1 MAKTGRNERCPCG
14 SGSKFKRCHGRQHP
28 AAHAGQFLMGTQQAA
43 RNIERERQQGLGR
56 PIISGKLGGRRL
68 VAVKNK
74 ILYSDKWK
82 TFHDFLFDFIKRKL
96 DPEWGTAEIAKPL
109 AERHPILIWYDHV
122 CRAQQAHAVP
132 GQISN
137 MVANGA
143 AISYL
148 RLAYDLYAI
157 EHNSEL
163 QAKLIGRLKHPE
175 QFLAARYELFVA
187 ATMIRAGYT
196 IVLEDED
203 DRTSS
208 HCEFTATHTATG
220 RQFSVEAKCRTGA
233 NLRPGRQLQ
242 RALAK
247 RADHERIVFIELA
260 IGELTEGDVLPRE
273 LSAAL
278 QLIRRLEGGKD
289 NDGNDLP
296 RAYVFLTN
304 STTHLALESI
314 DNRSYVIGEGFQIPE
329 FKIDGTFPTLRA
341 LIDAREKDRALT
353 SLMESARDHAFPPVT
368 FDGEIAEYALGVLDP
383 TQRLIIGRRYQ
394 LDDGTGGKRVGVLT
408 SATVAE
414 NESKVYGALWFEDGT
429 AEIFAWDMQDAELE
443 VFRRHPDTF
452 FGEPAQRSSNAQ
464 GPLELYEF
472 FQSGYKNTPRE
483 RLLELLQG
491 SPDVAQLQ
499 ARSQPELVSIYA
511 ERITLTALGNMAT
524 QNMQGATAFESSAI
538 P

>member
-1 MAKTGRNERCPCG
+1 MAKTRRNDPCPCG
-14 SGSKFKRCHGRQHP
+14 SGTKFKRCHGRERP
-28 AAHAGQFLMGTQQAA
+28 AAPAGQYVMPAQQVA
-43 RNIERERQQGLGR
+43 RNIQRERQQGLGR

-96 DPEWGTAEIAKPL
+96 DPDWGTAEIAKPL
-109 AERHPILIWYDHV
+109 AERHPILIWYDHL
-122 CRAQQAHAVP
+122 CRAQQAHAIP
-132 GQISN
+132 GQISS
-137 MVANGA
+137 MAANGA
-143 AISYL
+143 VISYL
-148 RLAYDLYAI
+148 RLAYDLYAM
-157 EHNSEL
+157 EHNSDL
-163 QAKLIGRLKHPE
+163 QAKLIGRLKHVD

-203 DRTSS
+203 DRTNS

-260 IGELTEGDVLPRE
+260 IGELTEGEYLPRE
-273 LSAAL
+273 LKSAL
-278 QLIRRLEGGKD
+278 QLIRRLEGSRD
-289 NDGNDLP
+289 NDGNELP

-304 STTHLALESI
+304 SATHLNLESV

-329 FKIDGTFPTLRA
+329 FKLDGTFPSLRE

-394 LDDGTGGKRVGVLT
+394 MDDEKGGKRVGVLT

-414 NESKVYGALWFEDGT
+414 DESKVYGAIWFENDT
-429 AEIFAWDMQDAELE
+429 AEIFTWDMSEAELD
-443 VFRRHPDTF
+443 VWRRHPDTV
-452 FGEPAQRSSNAQ
+452 FGEPTQRSTNAQ
-464 GPLELYEF
+464 GPLGLYEF
-472 FQSGYKNTPRE
+472 FLNGYKNTPRG

-491 SPDVAQLQ
+491 SPDFTQLQ
-499 ARSQPELVSIYA
+499 GRSQSELVSIYA
-511 ERITLTALGNMAT
+511 ERITLTALANMAG
-524 QNMQGATAFESSAI
+524 QNVPNAAAT
-538 P
+538 